1 MKGHYFEHFHAGQRF
16 TTGTKTLTEDAII
29 AFAREH
35 DPQTI
40 HIDPEGAARS
50 TYGGIIASGIQ
61 TLGVAFRLFY
71 DAYVYGDAFEVGVGA
86 NDLRWPAPVRP
97 GDTLTVE
104 AEILEAR
111 PSRSRLDMG
120 VITSRI
126 VALNQRREVV
136 LTFVSIDLVKRQP
149 AGESG

>member
-16 TTGTKTLTEDAII
+16 TTDTKTLTEESIM

-40 HIDPEGAARS
+40 HIDREGAARS

-61 TLGVAFRLFY
+61 TLGVTFRLFF
-71 DAYVYGDAFEVGVGA
+71 DAYIYGDAFEVGVGA
-86 NDLRWPAPVRP
+86 NDLRWPNPVRP

-104 AEILEAR
+104 VEIIEAR
-111 PSRSRLDMG
+111 PSRSRPDMG
-120 VITSRI
+120 VVTSRM
-126 VALNQRREVV
+126 VTLNQRREIV
-136 LTFVSIDLVKRQP
+136 LSFVSVDLIKQRP
-149 AGESG
+149 AGTGA